1 MADYAVFFSGSAKE
15 KYPLEFSISLH
26 TRAWYSNQQ
35 LVKRTLIHIMIY
47 MVYNMVLW
55 YMYMKVYKEISEW
68 KKQQSFLSL
77 LLFIHDS
84 YIRIMVLSN
93 LYRLKVGYISGL

>member
-1 MADYAVFFSGSAKE
+1 MHTMDVFGFNLLGTTQFKCQCVISNTHLETNMADYAVFFSGSAKE

-35 LVKRTLIHIMIY
+35 IVKRTLIHIMIY

-55 YMYMKVYKEISEW
+55 YMYMKVYKEISE
-68 KKQQSFLSL
+68 
-77 LLFIHDS
+77 
-84 YIRIMVLSN
+84 
-93 LYRLKVGYISGL
+93 